1 MGSIHRVEDCIAWQA
16 ARELSKEIYK
26 ETSSGAF
33 SRDFGLK
40 DQIRRSAVSVASN
53 IAEGFERGSNK
64 DFIRF
69 LYQAKG
75 SCVELRT
82 QLYIAKDLNYLTE
95 ESFNYLFDK
104 AMRTTELIAGLIRYL
119 GKSEMKG
126 SKFKQENA
134 DLR

>member
-64 DFIRF
+64 DFIRY

-95 ESFNYLFDK
+95 ESFNYLFEM
-104 AMRTTELIAGLIRYL
+104 AMRTTELVAGLIRYL
-119 GKSEMKG
+119 RQSEMKG